1 MKFDLRIT
9 RLSYAIDLL
18 SHTLVSFSSTAP
30 TSAAQAAF
38 VGFTVLSSLGAGV
51 VPSMQSLA
59 LCTMQTEAAE
69 DERLGLKKPGE
80 QAAIG
85 SLFGALAVLQA
96 TGQMILGVSYASGSH
111 RSQTFISLT
120 FVAHDIR
127 PCVQYHGSPFSK
139 RYIRAR
145 GIHSRSLHRTSIGST
160 SATFSRGAQETSARQ
175 EGWPCVGWAGDGAR
189 SFARKQG
196 PDGCMRVGQY
206 R

>member
-18 SHTLVSFSSTAP
+18 SHTLVSLSSTAP

-80 QAAIG
+80 QEAIG
-85 SLFGALAVLQA
+85 SLFGALSVLMA
-96 TGQMILGVSYASGSH
+96 TGQMILGVSGASGLH
-111 RSQTFISLT
+111 RSQMFISLT
-120 FVAHDIR
+120 SVADDIR
-127 PCVQYHGSPFSK
+127 PCVQHHSCPFSK

-145 GIHSRSLHRTSIGST
+145 GIHSRSLYRTSIGST
-160 SATFSRGAQETSARQ
+160 SASFSRGAQEESARQ
-175 EGWPCVGWAGDGAR
+175 EDWPCVGWTGDGAR
-189 SFARKQG
+189 SFTRKQG
-196 PDGCMRVGQY
+196 PYGCKRLGQH